1 MEYPPNTPLWIECD
15 MCEEW
20 WCSLHDSHVFD
31 CICPGIEELVEFGVD
46 PYSTPK
52 SDPKVLLAI
61 AKSLGNDGAI
71 KKGKA

>member
-1 MEYPPNTPLWIECD
+1 MEYPPSTPLWIECD

>member
-1 MEYPPNTPLWIECD
+1 
-15 MCEEW
+15 
-20 WCSLHDSHVFD
+20 
-31 CICPGIEELVEFGVD
+31 VEFGVD